1 MNVRRSL
8 AAAIC
13 SLILA
18 ACGSSSSSPT
28 PSVPQY
34 GGSWSGTYVI
44 SGCNQTGGMSLV
56 NICGSL
62 GNSAPYGL
70 TLTQNGTSVTGS
82 FALGTISFA
91 NTGGTI
97 ASGGSLALT
106 GTNLSNGITIVV
118 NWALNLT
125 ASTLTGTLS
134 QNWTSDTLSGQV
146 NIVGS
151 ISNASRSASLAP
163 IRFVPPSSLA
173 DLVHAISTA
182 PK

>member
-1 MNVRRSL
+1 MRNRPRASVQRSSRLPEFEPVATRRQSAVANVSAQEDSMTVRRSL

-13 SLILA
+13 GLILA

-82 FALGTISFA
+82 FALGTITFA
-91 NTGGTI
+91 NNSRQGRER
-97 ASGGSLALT
+97 
-106 GTNLSNGITIVV
+106 
-118 NWALNLT
+118 
-125 ASTLTGTLS
+125 
-134 QNWTSDTLSGQV
+134 
-146 NIVGS
+146 
-151 ISNASRSASLAP
+151 NASAVIA
-163 IRFVPPSSLA
+163 
-173 DLVHAISTA
+173 
-182 PK
+182 